1 MIDSSQSAA
10 PYHSLIP
17 MQPRPW
23 YEEALRLVKADYYP
37 AALEATNKAI
47 GIEPGHA
54 KAHRLRGLALSELDR
69 HEEALDAYRQAIKLD
84 PAMTYVQY
92 QIAVELN
99 RLGRHAEALAAADTS
114 IGFNPDDTAPFILR
128 GAILFD
134 LGRYPEALD
143 AFTSVLERRPDVW
156 QVRFNRAHALDH
168 ARHLCELAGAKP
180 MGANTWESAN
190 LRAVASCA
198 LGDAKSGA
206 DLLRLEGNRADPAT
220 RELVSRLYDLL
231 SDPPM
236 PGIDQ
241 LRAVAFGS

>member
-1 MIDSSQSAA
+1 
-10 PYHSLIP
+10 

-168 ARHLCELAGAKP
+168 ARHHGAVRRCDRGVRGGCRTGRWP
-180 MGANTWESAN
+180 LVGQVG
-190 LRAVASCA
+190 RVASGGCLALRGCA
-198 LGDAKSGA
+198 
-206 DLLRLEGNRADPAT
+206 
-220 RELVSRLYDLL
+220 
-231 SDPPM
+231 
-236 PGIDQ
+236 
-241 LRAVAFGS
+241 